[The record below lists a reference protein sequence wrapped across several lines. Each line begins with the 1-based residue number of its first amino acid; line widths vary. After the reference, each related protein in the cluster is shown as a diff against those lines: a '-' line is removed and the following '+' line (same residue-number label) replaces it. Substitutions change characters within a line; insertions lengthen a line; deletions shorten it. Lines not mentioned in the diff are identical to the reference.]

1 MSGLYRER
9 ERGLVKS
16 GGPGGSLGW
25 GIGAGGEVGPN
36 ADWVGVVLEL
46 VNADWGCVAKAERGW
61 TAENGLVTCENEP
74 VDALPPGPNTEP
86 PVVDGAP
93 GPNTD
98 PPVGLVAACVVPVDA
113 LPPGPKT
120 DPVGFGFGFEN
131 TDAPKADP
139 VDGCCDV
146 PNTEGCPNTEFVIG
160 VEAGAPKADGVGAP
174 PNEDG
179 WPNTDVLEDA
189 SVGPDPN
196 VDGWPANAENPPP
209 PPDGAFA
216 LALPLP
222 LPKAEAP
229 VPANAPN
236 PPPVPKAPEAGV
248 IIPESG

>member
-1 MSGLYRER
+1 
-9 ERGLVKS
+9 VKS
-16 GGPGGSLGW
+16 GGPGWGLGW
-25 GIGAGGEVGPN
+25 GIGAGVEAGPK
-36 ADWVGVVLEL
+36 ADWVGVVLVL

-61 TAENGLVTCENEP
+61 AAENGLATCENAP

-98 PPVGLVAACVVPVDA
+98 PPVGLVAACVPVDA

-131 TDAPKADP
+131 TDPPKADP
-139 VDGCCDV
+139 VDDCCCGVV
-146 PNTEGCPNTEFVIG
+146 PNAEGCPNADVVVAVVG
-160 VEAGAPKADGVGAP
+160 AGAPKTDGVGAP

-179 WPNTDVLEDA
+179 WPNTDAVEGA
-189 SVGPDPN
+189 GRGADPN
-196 VDGWPANAENPPP
+196 ADGWPANAENPPP

-216 LALPLP
+216 LAPPLP
-222 LPKAEAP
+222 LPPPNAEAP

-236 PPPVPKAPEAGV
+236 PPPLPKAPEAGF